1 MQAFQVCTADRED
14 CGLSPVLSGPGQGRI
29 ENKKLNFDQ
38 GIGLKISKKEIKIT
52 KNTEKTITLLQY
64 FACVGP
70 LPTSHHISSEN
81 YTK

>member
-1 MQAFQVCTADRED
+1 MDYHQFYLDLAKV
-14 CGLSPVLSGPGQGRI
+14 GLKI
-29 ENKKLNFDQ
+29 KKLNFDQ